1 MTAVWDSGRYDAGA
15 LLVLLAMADYA
26 DEEHV
31 CRPSVGA
38 LARKARLSERQ
49 IIRILNRFKEDGT
62 IEAIGEHKARAGR
75 PIIVYRINIDALKSD
90 TDDAPKG
97 DTMSPLETPK
107 GDTMS
112 PLQPAKGD
120 ISAAKVTP
128 ASPSK
133 VTLVSYDPSLD
144 PPIDPSVEDYGAAA
158 PPQPP
163 SPPSQPRTVQQ
174 PPPAKTVRSMAEAPP
189 IAVYRDVFLRTPA
202 KAQMQ
207 LILNAQVDDLRR
219 WHETLTYWC
228 GRGWNLTNVAGML
241 DLYLHPERMNDV
253 RPISGAPQTTGPSG
267 PGSGQRPG
275 TDRRAPWADY
285 NPEPYDEAYARELG
299 L

>member
-1 MTAVWDSGRYDAGA
+1 MSIRTMTAVWDSGRYDAGA

-75 PIIVYRINIDALKSD
+75 PIIVYRINVDAL
-90 TDDAPKG
+90 KG
-97 DTMSPLETPK
+97 DTMSPLE
-107 GDTMS
+107 
-112 PLQPAKGD
+112 PAKGD
-120 ISAAKVTP
+120 ISDANVTP
-128 ASPSK
+128 MSPSK

-158 PPQPP
+158 P
-163 SPPSQPRTVQQ
+163 Q
-174 PPPAKTVRSMAEAPP
+174 PPPPPANQPKAEPQPQTAKTVRSMAEAPP
-189 IAVYRDVFLRTPA
+189 VAIYRDVFLRTPA

-253 RPISGAPQTTGPSG
+253 RPISGAPQAAGQSW
-267 PGSGQRPG
+267 PGSGQRAG